1 MHTLALL
8 FLFKVV
14 GTLRR
19 AVTVGQITIRHG
31 STTNSIHMS
40 PLWGFGYLVYAARL
54 YTCRP
59 AGAKCRIESLVTD
72 MSAIVGA
79 RSPRP
84 MGWVTQPLRV
94 QWCGSV
100 MFFNRCFRLNGSNLP
115 IQAKRTCRPSGALV
129 IWCMLPGYKHVAP
142 LGLNA
147 ESNR

>member
-31 STTNSIHMS
+31 TTTNCIHLS
-40 PLWGFGYLVYAARL
+40 PLWGFGYLVYA
-54 YTCRP
+54 
-59 AGAKCRIESLVTD
+59 V
-72 MSAIVGA
+72 
-79 RSPRP
+79 
-84 MGWVTQPLRV
+84 
-94 QWCGSV
+94 
-100 MFFNRCFRLNGSNLP
+100 F
-115 IQAKRTCRPSGALV
+115 
-129 IWCMLPGYKHVAP
+129 YKHVAP